1 MTTGIIENL
10 KARPSKWTP
19 PPGQFTA
26 VDHYIDKC
34 RREVNQIDFERKLT
48 RHNLSYDEQ
57 QFFFFDEQH
66 ASRKLKNRMDVVIK
80 QADKGGAFVVWR
92 MDLYIAE
99 ANRHLEDQRLY
110 EKIPSDAT
118 QSSQQQV
125 QSFIETAIESN
136 QLPPSATNLIV
147 EHPRTSKFYL
157 LPKIQR
163 PGNPGRPIVSTCL
176 CPTERLA
183 VYLDH
188 LTAPYVRNLDS
199 YVKDTTHML
208 NILDSF
214 RFRDC
219 DGQRPI
225 FTMDKVAVYG
235 YTK

>member
-10 KARPSKWTP
+10 KPRPSKWTP

-26 VDHYIDKC
+26 VDHYLDKC
-34 RREVNQIDFERKLT
+34 CREVNQIDFERKLT

-57 QFFFFDEQH
+57 H
-66 ASRKLKNRMDVVIK
+66 ALRKLKNRTDVVIK

-99 ANRHLEDQRLY
+99 ANRHLEDQRFY

-163 PGNPGRPIVSTCL
+163 PGNPGRPIVSACS
-176 CPTERLA
+176 CPTELLA

-188 LTAPYVRNLDS
+188 LTAPYVRNLDN

-214 RFRDC
+214 
-219 DGQRPI
+219 
-225 FTMDKVAVYG
+225 
-235 YTK
+235 

>member
-1 MTTGIIENL
+1 M
-10 KARPSKWTP
+10 
-19 PPGQFTA
+19 
-26 VDHYIDKC
+26 
-34 RREVNQIDFERKLT
+34 
-48 RHNLSYDEQ
+48 
-57 QFFFFDEQH
+57 
-66 ASRKLKNRMDVVIK
+66 IK

-99 ANRHLEDQRLY
+99 ANRHLEDQRFY

-157 LPKIQR
+157 LPKIHK
-163 PGNPGRPIVSTCL
+163 PGNPGNPIVSACS
-176 CPTERLA
+176 CPTELLA
-183 VYLDH
+183 VYLDQ
-188 LTAPYVRNLDS
+188 LTAPFVRNLDS

-214 RFRDC
+214 RLWRTALNFHY
-219 DGQRPI
+219 GYQ
-225 FTMDKVAVYG
+225 VAVYG
-235 YTK
+235 YTKWRRSPRTAILSWQERDPWTTYTYSPAYGRTGIDT